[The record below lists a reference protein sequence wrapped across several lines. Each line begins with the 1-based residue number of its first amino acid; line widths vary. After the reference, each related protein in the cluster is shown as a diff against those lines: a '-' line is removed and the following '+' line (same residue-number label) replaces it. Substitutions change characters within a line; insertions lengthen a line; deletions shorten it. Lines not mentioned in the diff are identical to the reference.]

1 MKYHEIQKEQM
12 GGRVFFSAV
21 ADPSA
26 QAAQQSS
33 AATTGSTKSDPLISE
48 SLMNKLYEN
57 AMPNDFRKFTSMLET
72 FQHQVDMGLPV
83 NKRALYD
90 LQAYANQIIQ
100 QSDYMKKAEQQAINN
115 GSWDE
120 VAITNN
126 GYIYAMDANGKV
138 QTVAINKFDKEKYQA
153 LSVGELIQL
162 RREDNQLIDN
172 QSIVTTVG
180 NAIGTEK
187 IQDYIKSII
196 QMVGSAETSVEA
208 YKDLAGIVGDLAKK
222 PTASELATIQGLSRQ
237 METIGTDAIFKVTE
251 ETSNKNI
258 REASA
263 YILSMLPKN
272 MRMQLQGKWV
282 AEYGQDYADA
292 DKYAENLIGLAL
304 SAANDSSYKSKIDY
318 AGTMNTAAGTKSGK
332 TGQQNRNLNNLEV
345 LIQGSLNQVDY
356 QLRSSKMPGLSL
368 ALKGTD
374 VGALT
379 TVDNN
384 IIPKAPVSTAIEQSI
399 GPLIDKNHITMGTQK
414 IPEGL
419 LDTIM
424 YDGNDVIN
432 VWAPVDGNGDLDFDG
447 LRELHEI
454 LDAINRDASLTQND
468 KNAILKEHGI
478 DGYIDDNG
486 SFVGGGSMAQFL
498 VFTGVTSDEVLSE
511 DDPYVE
517 VLDKNAKKLELQMIE
532 QAYSRVN
539 SKIKDKDAQLQF
551 RKGWFDMTTDIIKA
565 PVFMKLK
572 STAQT
577 QVATLSNK
585 GPMVTTPTYADQ
597 LVYDQMRQI
606 RQQGAQVMQPSS
618 SLIFQKNE

>member
-162 RREDNQLIDN
+162 RREDNQLINN

-318 AGTMNTAAGTKSGK
+318 AGTMNTAAGTKSGTPKDHEANMTGLQQLIAGTLGRRTYQITDK
-332 TGQQNRNLNNLEV
+332 TN
-345 LIQGSLNQVDY
+345 
-356 QLRSSKMPGLSL
+356 PGLVLELQGTGMGVLTDAKNDIVNEMILSD
-368 ALKGTD
+368 ALNSGL
-374 VGALT
+374 GA
-379 TVDNN
+379 
-384 IIPKAPVSTAIEQSI
+384 
-399 GPLIDKNHITMGTQK
+399 LIDKNNIFFGTQK
-414 IPEGL
+414 ISPQM
-419 LDTIM
+419 LDQFV
-424 YDGNDVIN
+424 YDGADVVN
-432 VWAPVDGNGDLDFDG
+432 VWAPVGPDGNVDFNK
-447 LRELHEI
+447 LRQFEALVAKVKANPSLKPEDIAELMAEI
-454 LDAINRDASLTQND
+454 GINGTLD
-468 KNAILKEHGI
+468 KNYNFIGN
-478 DGYIDDNG
+478 DPN
-486 SFVGGGSMAQFL
+486 MQQFIVL
-498 VFTGVTSDEVLSE
+498 TALTSDEVI
-511 DDPYVE
+511 DDDENSITYT
-517 VLDKNAKKLELQMIE
+517 LDGT
-532 QAYSRVN
+532 
-539 SKIKDKDAQLQF
+539 DKDYTFAKIREVYAKANKGFKGDAQRQF
-551 RKGWFDMTTDIIKA
+551 KTGWFDRTTDLIA
-565 PVFMKLK
+565 GPVFMRVNP
-572 STAQT
+572 TAKYDAGT
-577 QVATLSNK
+577 ITGNGARVVTPRYPDLVAR
-585 GPMVTTPTYADQ
+585 DQ
-597 LVYDQMRQI
+597 ARQI
-606 RQQGAQVMQPSS
+606 NQPSS
-618 SLIFQKNE
+618 SLL